1 MVVELKCFSQSH
13 CCALIVIL
21 RQRSESHASD
31 FVIGNSKHINLCIL
45 LFLGFV
51 YIEFIRWVGLFRLT
65 Q

>member
-1 MVVELKCFSQSH
+1 MVAEVLFSLSVVH
-13 CCALIVIL
+13 TLIL
-21 RQRSESHASD
+21 RQRSESHASEAD

-51 YIEFIRWVGLFRLT
+51 YIEFIRWVGFFDLT

>member
-1 MVVELKCFSQSH
+1 MVVEVLFSVSL
-13 CCALIVIL
+13 CCALIL
-21 RQRSESHASD
+21 RQRSESHASEAD

-51 YIEFIRWVGLFRLT
+51 YIEFIRWVGFFDLP